1 MAIGIRI
8 LSDNLSGQTTNVTYF
23 PDTGGTIDLG
33 TQVFPFNYISSYYYG
48 NYDCYVPT
56 YGYTY
61 TINVPG
67 PTPTPSPTET
77 QTGLTPTATVT
88 PTVTETPTNTP
99 TVTETPT
106 NTPTETP
113 TNTPTETPT
122 NTPTETPTPTIT
134 ETPTNTPTETPT
146 NTPNETP
153 TSTVTPTITSTETP
167 TQTPTPTNALDV
179 FNITSGSTANIACD
193 SGFVGT
199 IYGENLSFDTNT
211 QFYNN
216 SNGTVTGDMSGF
228 YSFGGQVVELDSFG
242 VEIGGFVSCSVVPS
256 VTPTNTPTETPTPTI
271 TETPTQTPTNTI
283 TPSPGPSIV
292 TSGLI
297 MQLDAYSD
305 VSYPGTGTTIYDLT
319 GTYNHTINSTP
330 FTILNG
336 IKCFNN
342 DTFNGSIRVNGI
354 GPLLPN
360 TGYTYIA
367 WVRIKQLSFD
377 YRSLFRTTPNDHPII
392 IDIGNN
398 DLGFYDTETTSF
410 IDSGY
415 DVTPIEGVWAQLSVV
430 GDSSSSIFYV
440 NGTQVGTT
448 AAGAGGNR
456 HDYWGF
462 AQSFGYLANCYLY
475 DRKLTLSEITEQYNS
490 LSPRFIEI
498 TTTPTETPTNTP
510 TPTL

>member
-1 MAIGIRI
+1 
-8 LSDNLSGQTTNVTYF
+8 VTE
-23 PDTGGTIDLG
+23 T
-33 TQVFPFNYISSYYYG
+33 
-48 NYDCYVPT
+48 PT
-56 YGYTY
+56 ET
-61 TINVPG
+61 
-67 PTPTPSPTET
+67 PTPTVTETPTET
-77 QTGLTPTATVT
+77 PTPTVTETPTETPT

-99 TVTETPT
+99 T
-106 NTPTETP
+106 
-113 TNTPTETPT
+113 
-122 NTPTETPTPTIT
+122 
-134 ETPTNTPTETPT
+134 
-146 NTPNETP
+146 ETP

-167 TQTPTPTNALDV
+167 TNTPTPTNALDV

-193 SGFVGT
+193 SGVVGI

-216 SNGTVTGDMSGF
+216 PNGTVIGDMSGF
-228 YSFGGQVVELDSFG
+228 YSFGGDVVELDSNGF
-242 VEIGGFVSCSVVPS
+242 ETGGFSSCSVVPS
-256 VTPTNTPTETPTPTI
+256 VTPTNTQTPTPTPTV
-271 TETPTQTPTNTI
+271 TETPTQTPTNTTTPSI

-292 TSGLI
+292 TSGLT

-319 GTYNHTINSTP
+319 GTYDHTINSTP

-342 DTFNGSIRVNGI
+342 DTFNGNIRVNGV

-367 WVRIKQLSFD
+367 WVRIKPLSFD
-377 YRSLFRTTPNDHPII
+377 FRSLFRTAPNDHPII
-392 IDIGNN
+392 IDLGNN
-398 DLGFYDTETTSF
+398 NLGFYDTATASF

-415 DVTPIEGVWAQLSVV
+415 DVTSIESVWVQLSVV

-475 DRKLTLSEITEQYNS
+475 DRKLTLSEITQQYNS

-498 TTTPTETPTNTP
+498 TPTPTETPTSTP
-510 TPTL
+510 TPTP

>member
-1 MAIGIRI
+1 MAIGVRI

-33 TQVFPFNYISSYYYG
+33 TKVFPFNYISSYYYG

-56 YGYTY
+56 YGYNY
-61 TINVPG
+61 VINVPG
-67 PTPTPSPTET
+67 PTPTPSPTAT
-77 QTGLTPTATVT
+77 QTGLTPTSTVTPTVTNT
-88 PTVTETPTNTP
+88 PTVTETPTETPTNTP
-99 TVTETPT
+99 TETPT

-146 NTPNETP
+146 
-153 TSTVTPTITSTETP
+153 STVTPTITSTETP
-167 TQTPTPTNALDV
+167 TQTPT
-179 FNITSGSTANIACD
+179 
-193 SGFVGT
+193 
-199 IYGENLSFDTNT
+199 NT
-211 QFYNN
+211 
-216 SNGTVTGDMSGF
+216 TT
-228 YSFGGQVVELDSFG
+228 
-242 VEIGGFVSCSVVPS
+242 PS
-256 VTPTNTPTETPTPTI
+256 
-271 TETPTQTPTNTI
+271 I

-292 TSGLI
+292 TSGLT

-319 GTYNHTINSTP
+319 GTYDHTINSTP

-336 IKCFNN
+336 IKCFDN
-342 DTFNGSIRVNGI
+342 DTFNGNIRVNGV

-367 WVRIKQLSFD
+367 WVRIKPLSFD
-377 YRSLFRTTPNDHPII
+377 FRSLFRTAPNDHPII
-392 IDIGNN
+392 IDLGNN
-398 DLGFYDTETTSF
+398 NLGFYDTDTTSF

-415 DVTPIEGVWAQLSVV
+415 DVAPIESVWAQLSVV
-430 GDSSSSIFYV
+430 GDSSSSVFYV

-475 DRKLTLSEITEQYNS
+475 DRKLTLSEITQQYNS

-498 TTTPTETPTNTP
+498 TPTPTETPTNTP
-510 TPTL
+510 TPTI